1 MDYKQKYLKYKKK
14 FLTLKKLIGGV
25 IKSTESNIHPLLVSL
40 TSDNSIQQKIDDLTR
55 FLIGIYLT
63 KDHKILVLTT
73 INNYF
78 VRKLNNLNADQRNF
92 ELISNLI
99 YLVLSNITTP
109 ENNIGSPLVR
119 TFINE
124 LQLVKPYIEA
134 KLRTEITRL
143 RAQMTVNSRDHERN
157 SNDLTLRLSMVTKTN
172 TNYHLEDYIKELEE
186 KIEEENQNFE
196 IKQNRLIMEVTLY
209 ENILGI

>member
-14 FLTLKKLIGGV
+14 YLALKKLIGGV

-40 TSDNSIQQKIDDLTR
+40 TSDNSIQQKIDYLTR

-78 VRKLNNLNADQRNF
+78 VSKLNNLNADQRNF

-99 YLVLSNITTP
+99 YLVLSNVTTT
-109 ENNIGSPLVR
+109 ENNISSPLIR

-124 LQLVKPYIEA
+124 LQLVKPYVEA

-143 RAQMTVNSRDHERN
+143 TAQMTVNSRDHERN
-157 SNDLTLRLSMVTKTN
+157 SNDLHSRLSM
-172 TNYHLEDYIKELEE
+172 
-186 KIEEENQNFE
+186 
-196 IKQNRLIMEVTLY
+196 
-209 ENILGI
+209 